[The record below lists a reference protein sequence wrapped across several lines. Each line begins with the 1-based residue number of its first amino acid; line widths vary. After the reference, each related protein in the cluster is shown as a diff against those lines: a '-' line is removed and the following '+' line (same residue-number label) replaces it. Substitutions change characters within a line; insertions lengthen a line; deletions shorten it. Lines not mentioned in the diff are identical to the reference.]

1 MGGNSGGGGSG
12 GRSGGG
18 GGGSGDAG
26 QPGEVVRAAEEAKL
40 QAKVNQM
47 SSVLDRVGASV
58 KSRGESISKLQT
70 ELSNINMKSF
80 AQRQRI
86 PDLKKSIRSEI
97 KKQQTDI
104 KRWENINKRIDKMVG

>member
-1 MGGNSGGGGSG
+1 MGGNAGGGGSG
-12 GRSGGG
+12 GRSGE

-26 QPGEVVRAAEEAKL
+26 QPGEVFRAAEEAKL

-58 KSRGESISKLQT
+58 ESRGESINKMKT
-70 ELSNINMKSF
+70 DLSNINMRSF
-80 AQRQRI
+80 TQKQRI
-86 PDLKKSIRSEI
+86 PDLKKSIRSET
-97 KKQQTDI
+97 KKQQIDI